1 MGYLDNSGLSKVF
14 TKLKSLIDK
23 KSDKG
28 HTHNYSVPVTTAGT
42 GDAYTATVDGITSL
56 TAGTSLTIVPHTVS
70 TDVSP
75 TLNVN
80 NLGAKMIRRR
90 VSNATGTLTS
100 GYTTSWLTASKPVQV
115 TYDGTFWVADVPKP
129 NALDMFGAVE
139 IDHGGTGA
147 TNAADARS
155 NLGITTGTAAPASTG
170 TAGSIYIQYEE

>member
-28 HTHNYSVPVTTAGT
+28 HTHNYSMPVTTAGT
-42 GDAYTATVDGITSL
+42 GAAYTATIDGITTL
-56 TAGTSLTIVPHTVS
+56 TVGTSITIVPHTVS
-70 TDVSP
+70 TTISP

-80 NLGAKMIRRR
+80 GLGAKMIRRR

-100 GYTTSWLTASKPVQV
+100 GYAGTWLTASKPVQV

-129 NALDMFGAVE
+129 SAVDIFGSVD
-139 IDHGGTGA
+139 ITHGGTGA
-147 TNAADARS
+147 TTAKDALN
-155 NLGITTGTAAPASTG
+155 NLGITWSTTAAPDTG
-170 TAGSIYIQYEE
+170 TPNSIYIQIV

>member
-28 HTHNYSVPVTTAGT
+28 HTHNYSMPVTTAGT
-42 GDAYTATVDGITSL
+42 GAAYTATVDGITTL
-56 TAGTSLTIVPHTVS
+56 TVGTSITIVPHTVS
-70 TDVSP
+70 TTISP

-80 NLGAKMIRRR
+80 NLGGKMIRRR

-100 GYTTSWLTASKPVQV
+100 GYAESWLTASKPVQV

-129 NALDMFGAVE
+129 NAVDMFGSVA
-139 IDHGGTGA
+139 IAHGGTGA
-147 TNAADARS
+147 TTAKDALN
-155 NLGITTGTAAPASTG
+155 NLGITWSTTAAPNTG
-170 TAGSIYIQYEE
+170 TPNSIYIQIV

>member
-28 HTHNYSVPVTTAGT
+28 HTHNYFMPVTTAGT
-42 GDAYTATVDGITSL
+42 GAAYTATVDGITTL
-56 TAGTSLTIVPHTVS
+56 TVGTSLTIVPHTVS
-70 TDVSP
+70 TTISP

-80 NLGAKMIRRR
+80 SLGAKMIRRR

-100 GYTTSWLTASKPVQV
+100 GYTESWLTASRPVQV

-129 NALDMFGAVE
+129 NALDMFGSVE
-139 IDHGGTGA
+139 IANGGTGA
-147 TNAADARS
+147 TTAKDALN
-155 NLGITTGTAAPASTG
+155 NLGITWSTTAAPDTG
-170 TAGSIYIQYEE
+170 TPNSIYIQIV